1 MWAISQRMIELRNI
15 QFPVLMKA
23 GGLLREFNFTKS
35 AGPTGSLFTIDV
47 ADIRGERHYLL
58 FRQEDNQWILMT
70 TEIPDW
76 IKEVVP
82 KINERIQQF

>member
-1 MWAISQRMIELRNI
+1 MNSGLMMELRNI
-15 QFPVLMKA
+15 QFTVLMKA

-35 AGPTGSLFTIDV
+35 AGSTGSLFTIDV

-58 FRQEDNQWILMT
+58 FRQENSQWILKT